1 MYYHTCTC
9 KLKLEQHLQAA
20 GASSSDMDDDDDD
33 DTPLA
38 MLPTSTS
45 TAKHT
50 ACSTEQT
57 PAGPVRQLLKLTNPA
72 SSGIPD
78 ALLASSSNPDEQA
91 DMPAAGQSMQVKT
104 ALLPSKQDAAGEATD
119 TPVVT
124 PHREDTGPLAAAK
137 RTEDAAAAPS
147 ATALPSAEA
156 RQAVSSSTAK
166 VEGDMTQGRHD
177 PHQPAASVQER
188 KANTAS
194 GPQAVPAPGAE
205 AGIVVNP
212 QPLYHQDQLISDS
225 ESEGPPFLS
234 LQSRTCPAES
244 MPGSVTEAVA
254 TVHAS
259 VTTTLQ
265 AAGDAT
271 PISNPCHT
279 RYQLQQQQQQ
289 QSSNNPAA
297 SDGSPVVNSSESL
310 LQAEAEAARLVV
322 LLAPPVYRPPALA
335 HQLADMGTGVPVQNT
350 STSCTQASLHAQSE
364 SPQAASVMAG
374 EPLPANVKSGTR
386 KCRTAEAEL
395 PGPPQYLQAARGLST
410 SLGSAQLP
418 EQSRQDSM
426 QQENADLAALSGL
439 PQLAMQVN
447 RQRLKTGGDLGAVN
461 EGPASAFE
469 QEHAAVIHEEDAA
482 DVVIPDR

>member
-20 GASSSDMDDDDDD
+20 GASSSDMDDDDD
-33 DTPLA
+33 TPLA

-50 ACSTEQT
+50 ARSTEQT
-57 PAGPVRQLLKLTNPA
+57 PAEPVRQLLQLTNPA

-78 ALLASSSNPDEQA
+78 ALLAPSSNLDEQA

-104 ALLPSKQDAAGEATD
+104 ALLPSIQDAAGEATD

-124 PHREDTGPLAAAK
+124 PHREDTSPLAAAK

-177 PHQPAASVQER
+177 LHHPAASVQER

-194 GPQAVPAPGAE
+194 GPQAVPAHSAE

-234 LQSRTCPAES
+234 SQSRTCPAEG
-244 MPGSVTEAVA
+244 MPGSVTEAAA

-259 VTTTLQ
+259 ATTTLQ

-271 PISNPCHT
+271 PISSPCHT
-279 RYQLQQQQQQ
+279 RHQLQQQ

-350 STSCTQASLHAQSE
+350 GAGCTQASLHAQSG
-364 SPQAASVMAG
+364 SPQAASAMAG
-374 EPLPANVKSGTR
+374 EPLPANVQSGTR

-395 PGPPQYLQAARGLST
+395 PGPPRYLQAAGGLST